1 MLNAERRR
9 QFLDLMKESGWDF
22 LILYGH
28 SWRKD
33 FFRSLINFN
42 FFGPHAAAC
51 LSRSD
56 LLSIVVSHP
65 WDKELLTP
73 QIDAR
78 VTFEPDFTKLGRGH
92 LSGTKLAIA
101 GMEFME
107 ARFVFDGAVSATSAV
122 ERIRRFKTPEEIE
135 YVKQAARL
143 ADAGYKHFVD
153 TAEVGMAEY
162 ELVAEVEAFL
172 KTNAAEDNFML
183 IGSGGTEVFGMRPPT
198 DRRFEKGDN
207 ITTELTP
214 QVNGYYAQICRT
226 LVLGEPS
233 DSQQRS
239 FAIFQEA
246 QAAAQNFI
254 KPGVN
259 VKDVARVQND
269 VFRREGYGEYTGA
282 KYTRVRGHNLG
293 LYPDENPWVLEDVDC
308 LVDKGMVVIA
318 HPNTY
323 LPLSGYMVFGDTL
336 LVTDTGCVSLNRTEK
351 KLFSKEA

>member
-9 QFLDLMKESGWDF
+9 QFLDLMEKSGWDT
-22 LILYGH
+22 LLLYGH

-33 FFRSLINFN
+33 FFRCLINFN
-42 FFGPHAAAC
+42 FFGPHALAA
-51 LSRSD
+51 LTRSNE
-56 LLSIVVSHP
+56 LSITVAHP
-65 WDKELLTP
+65 WDCELLSG
-73 QIDAR
+73 QIDAN
-78 VTFEPDFTKLGRGH
+78 VSWQADFTSAVHKCVAGKTAIGGR
-92 LSGTKLAIA
+92 
-101 GMEFME
+101 EFME
-107 ARFVFDGAVSATSAV
+107 ARFVDESTVSAISAI
-122 ERIRRFKTPEEIE
+122 EAIRRFKTAEEIE
-135 YVKQAARL
+135 FVKQAARL

-198 DRRFEKGDN
+198 DRRFQKGDN

-233 DSQQRS
+233 DSQKRS
-239 FAIFQEA
+239 FAIFHEA
-246 QAAAQNFI
+246 QAAAQSFM

-308 LVDKGMVVIA
+308 QVDKSMVVIA

-351 KLFSKEA
+351 KLFSKEV